1 MPNPAMLRRY
11 GDPQWEDAFPL
22 LPEQFAETARALEV
36 AEPERRLLLAVLCDA
51 IVVFQRRVVG
61 PDAAPSRSSNE
72 AERWILSDDRRW
84 LYSFVNVCESL
95 GLAHEPLRRA
105 LLDWRWRVR
114 AARRSPAARRR
125 LMAGK
130 EPMVFAD
137 SA

>member
-1 MPNPAMLRRY
+1 MSNPALRS
-11 GDPQWEDAFPL
+11 GDHQWDDAFPL
-22 LPEQFAETARALEV
+22 LPEQFAETTRALEV

-61 PDAAPSRSSNE
+61 TGGSLTRPNE

-105 LLDWRWRVR
+105 LLAWRGRV
-114 AARRSPAARRR
+114 AAATRSPAARRR
-125 LMAGK
+125 LLAGK
-130 EPMVFAD
+130 QPLAFERSV
-137 SA
+137 

>member
-1 MPNPAMLRRY
+1 MLRRY
-11 GDPQWEDAFPL
+11 GDHQWDDAFPL

-61 PDAAPSRSSNE
+61 PDAAPSRSTNE